1 MSDQPALELAP
12 LFQAVADFLTRNR
25 ETFNQADPFNT
36 NHGDHM
42 VEIFQ
47 IAVQAA
53 QEKAGASVADAMQ
66 HAAGLLAETHG
77 NGSAQV
83 YGRGLAQL
91 AGQLRKYNLEL
102 VDLVFYVQSVLS
114 EEKSEAGKNGQ
125 ARSGDVLKA
134 LVGGL
139 AGWQQVETGKQPPD
153 NPLDLGYMFELGIAY
168 MQAKQRG
175 GSRAQVIADAAA
187 SASPLSN
194 VPHRYQSG
202 KLAIETLLEAMGQTS
217 Y

>member
-1 MSDQPALELAP
+1 MSDWPALQLAP

-25 ETFNQADPFNT
+25 EAFNQADPYNT

-47 IAVQAA
+47 IAVRAA

-139 AGWQQVETGKQPPD
+139 AGWQQVVTDKQPTE

-175 GSRAQVIADAAA
+175 GGRAQVIADAAA

-202 KLAIETLLEAMGQTS
+202 KLAIETLLEAMQQAS
-217 Y
+217 F

>member
-1 MSDQPALELAP
+1 MSDWPALQLAP

-25 ETFNQADPFNT
+25 EAFNQADPYNT

-47 IAVQAA
+47 IAVRAA

-139 AGWQQVETGKQPPD
+139 AGWQQFFKGTPTPE

-175 GSRAQVIADAAA
+175 GGRAQVIADAAA

-202 KLAIETLLEAMGQTS
+202 KLVIETLLEAMQQAS
-217 Y
+217 F